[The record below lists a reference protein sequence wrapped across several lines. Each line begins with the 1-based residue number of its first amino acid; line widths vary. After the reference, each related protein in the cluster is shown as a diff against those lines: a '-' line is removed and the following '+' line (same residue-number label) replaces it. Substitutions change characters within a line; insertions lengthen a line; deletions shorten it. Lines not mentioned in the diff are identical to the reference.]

1 MSLCTASWHGS
12 RRWHSKVDSLPGSVA
27 AAVSNTTYDSTT
39 SARPK
44 IVKSSAYKDGTV
56 GREIPFGAAASISTM
71 TGWVSGRR
79 GPPSII

>member
-27 AAVSNTTYDSTT
+27 AAISNTTYDSTT

-44 IVKSSAYKDGTV
+44 IVKSSAY
-56 GREIPFGAAASISTM
+56 
-71 TGWVSGRR
+71 
-79 GPPSII
+79 